1 MQATTQSQTTVNDRQ
16 ASASTQL
23 EPDARVPL
31 YHQLFMIM
39 RGRIYNGEHAVNER
53 LPSEQE
59 LCTEFGVSR
68 ITAKRALDELAEA
81 GLVIRE
87 RGRGTRVVSRP
98 PSPTVT
104 SSIEGWL
111 ENISLMGMT
120 TTAKVLSFDYVAAS
134 PEAAQALRIEPG
146 TLIQRSVRVRILD
159 GEPMSYL
166 TTFVPEDIGRQYDHD
181 DLNVQP
187 LLHLLE
193 RAGVNVT
200 AAQQTISAEVADAEV
215 ARALGIQVGAPL
227 IKVVRVVEDNH
238 ERPVEFI
245 RILYR
250 PDLYQFEMSMRRIKG
265 KEGMTWSTND
275 A

>member
-1 MQATTQSQTTVNDRQ
+1 MQANTPAQTAVHGQ
-16 ASASTQL
+16 YSSASTQL

-39 RGRIYNGEHAVNER
+39 RGRIYSGEHAVSER

-59 LCTEFGVSR
+59 LCVEFGVSR

-120 TTAKVLSFDYVAAS
+120 TTAKVLSFDYVEAS
-134 PEAAQALRIEPG
+134 PEAAQALQIEPR
-146 TLIQRSVRVRILD
+146 TIVQRSVRVRILD

-166 TTFVPEDIGRQYDHD
+166 TTFVPEDIGRQYDRT
-181 DLNVQP
+181 DLSVQP

-227 IKVVRVVEDNH
+227 INVVRIVEDSDK
-238 ERPVEFI
+238 RPVEFI
-245 RILYR
+245 RVLYR
-250 PDLYQFEMSMRRIKG
+250 PDLYRFEMSMRRIKG